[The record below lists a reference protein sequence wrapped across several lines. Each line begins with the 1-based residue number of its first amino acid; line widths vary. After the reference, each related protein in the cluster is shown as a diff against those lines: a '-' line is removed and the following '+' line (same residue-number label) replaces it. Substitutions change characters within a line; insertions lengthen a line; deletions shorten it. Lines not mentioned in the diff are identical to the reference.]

1 MASIIPGYEYDI
13 FISYRQKD
21 NKGDRWVSQFVGD
34 LKTELESTFKEEI
47 SVYFDINP
55 HDGLLET
62 HEVDESLKEKLKCLV
77 FIPIIS
83 RTYCDPKSF
92 AWEHEFR
99 AFVEQASGDSFGLKV
114 KLENGNVASRV
125 LPVRIYDL
133 ADYDIKL
140 CESVLGGMIRGIEFI
155 YTTPGVN
162 RPLRS
167 KEENPQDN
175 LNHTIYRDQ
184 INKVANAVNEIIS
197 GLQLIHS
204 SNPEIK
210 SEADAVNDVR
220 LQEQKAVRSD
230 TVEKESVEQQQK
242 RKNQAKLKN
251 WVFSAVTSVI
261 VVIVILSFLIFS
273 SGSTLTFNK
282 RDWVLISD
290 FENHTE
296 NPVFDKSLYTAISL
310 SISQSRYINIFPR
323 SGMLES
329 LARME
334 NRELTFIDEKTGREI
349 AIREGIN
356 LCVIPAI
363 SEAGTRYAISARIID
378 PETGDLL
385 RSETTYAESRDEI
398 LPRLDQ
404 LSRKIRR
411 ILGESRYNIT
421 LQNKPLKEVTTS
433 SLEALK
439 LYSAGIDQHLLL
451 DFEGARKYYEA
462 ALLIDSGFI
471 SAKASLGNIN
481 IERFDPVKGREL
493 MSQAVKNVD
502 KLTERE
508 RLGILAFYASNVEKN
523 IPEALKYTNAR
534 IKLYPD
540 DVSAR
545 NNAGWY
551 YQNSGEYEKAVA
563 EYKEAIRI
571 DPKKA
576 LPYGGLLWVYI
587 DFIGQVDS
595 AMVWSEKMI
604 SEHPDNGWGY
614 FYLGSAWVMADSIR
628 RARECFLK
636 AREKGPYLILNLYR
650 LAHTYRILGQYN
662 EAIQILNNILEINKD
677 EISAYYDLGVNFEAM
692 GNTTQSRKYFSG
704 FMKIASEEWM
714 AKWPDLPDTYTS
726 LATVS
731 ARLGDMDYS
740 QEMLSKAIGI
750 DSTLHDK
757 FAYVLCIQGK
767 IPETIEQLEK
777 ALQNGYRN
785 LAWLKLHPDLWS
797 LHYDVRFRDLLN
809 KYFN

>member
-1 MASIIPGYEYDI
+1 MASVIPGYEYDI

-21 NKGDRWVSQFVGD
+21 NKYDGWVTEFVD
-34 LKTELESTFKEEI
+34 NLKKELEATFKEEI

-62 HEVDESLKEKLKCLV
+62 HDVDETLKEKLKCLV

-92 AWEHEFR
+92 AWEHEFK
-99 AFVEQASGDSFGLKV
+99 AFVEQASGDDFGLKI
-114 KLENGNVASRV
+114 KLENGNVAGRV

-133 ADYDIKL
+133 GNNDIKL
-140 CESVLGGMIRGIEFI
+140 CESILGGMIRGIEFI

-204 SNPEIK
+204 SNTEIK
-210 SEADAVNDVR
+210 SEADAVSDGR
-220 LQEQKAVRSD
+220 LQEQKAIRSD
-230 TVEKESVEQQQK
+230 TIEKESAEQQPKQ
-242 RKNQAKLKN
+242 KNQTKLKN

-261 VVIVILSFLIFS
+261 VIIVILSLLIFS
-273 SGSTLTFNK
+273 SGSTLSFK
-282 RDWVLISD
+282 ERDWVLITD

-329 LARME
+329 LARMG

-356 LCVIPAI
+356 LCVVPAV
-363 SEAGTRYAISARIID
+363 SEAGTRYVISARIID

-385 RSETTYAESRDEI
+385 RSETAYAESRDEI

-421 LQNKPLKEVTTS
+421 IQNKPLTEVTTS

-471 SAKASLGNIN
+471 AAKASLGNIN

-493 MSQAVKNVD
+493 LSQAVKNVD
-502 KLTERE
+502 RLTERE
-508 RLGILAFYASNVEKN
+508 KLGILAFHASNVKN
-523 IPEALKYTNAR
+523 DIPEALKYTNAR

-540 DVSAR
+540 DAVAR

-587 DFIGQVDS
+587 DFIGQFDS
-595 AMVWSEKMI
+595 SRLWSERMI
-604 SEHPDNGWGY
+604 SENPQNAWGY
-614 FYLGSAWVMADSIR
+614 FYMGSAWVMADSIK
-628 RARECFLK
+628 RARDWFLK
-636 AREKGPYLILNLYR
+636 AREKDPDLTVNLYR
-650 LAHTYRILGQYN
+650 LAHTYRILGQYD
-662 EAIQILNNILEINKD
+662 EAIQILKYILEKNKH
-677 EISAYYDLGVNFEAM
+677 ETSAYYDLGVNYEAM
-692 GNTTQSRKYFSG
+692 GNRTESRKYFTG
-704 FMKIASEEWM
+704 FMKIASDEWITR
-714 AKWPDLPDTYTS
+714 WPDSPDTYTS
-726 LATVS
+726 LAAVS

-757 FAYVLCIQGK
+757 FAYVLCVQGK
-767 IPETIEQLEK
+767 IPETLKHLETS
-777 ALQNGYRN
+777 LQKGYRN
-785 LAWLKLHPDLWS
+785 LAWLKLHPDLWN